1 MSTDMMSAKTTSTT
15 KKQKYQS
22 VRLFKRDWME
32 RFSHVHPITPLVL
45 WGPVVTYLLYQTFFE
60 LELPLLPVAA
70 IALAAL
76 ILWTFVEYSL
86 HRFAFH
92 YDAKSELGKNF
103 VYMIHGLHH
112 VDPNDPT
119 RLVMPVFPAVCY
131 ALILYPTFSFI
142 FGPIWVKPFFSFF
155 VIGYLC
161 YDYIH
166 YYTHHFIPKNALG
179 KYLKQYHMTHHYVEG
194 NARWGISNPLWDILF
209 RTYDIK
215 NVKKSAKAVAQPR
228 APF

>member
-1 MSTDMMSAKTTSTT
+1 M
-15 KKQKYQS
+15 KKKKEKYQS

-45 WGPVVTYLLYQTFFE
+45 WTPVLSYLLYQSISV
-60 LELPLLPVAA
+60 LHLPAQGLIVTA
-70 IALAAL
+70 ISAIL
-76 ILWTFVEYSL
+76 LWTFVEYSL

-92 YDAKSELGKNF
+92 YEAKSELGKNF

-131 ALILYPTFSFI
+131 ALILYPLFTLMV
-142 FGPIWVKPFFSFF
+142 GPIWVKPFFSFF
-155 VIGYLC
+155 IVGYLC

-166 YYTHHFIPKNALG
+166 YYTHHFIPTTRLG
-179 KYLKQYHMTHHYVEG
+179 KFLKHYHMTHHYVEG

-209 RTYDIK
+209 GTYDIK
-215 NVKKSAKAVAQPR
+215 GVKKSAKPVEQAR